1 MATPSLTRTKKPLA
15 SGASAS
21 PTLGQGDPLKQA
33 LQGTPAPASAPTK
46 SGMIAISPNVEQAKT
61 QWDYMQNSGNPLYSN
76 ANFGGIN
83 IPVNNVTGNPLS
95 LDRRDY
101 ETRQATNQVVDAR
114 LRDRAMTTPYKQ
126 HYGTG
131 LGTGVAPINV
141 LAEDYRK
148 AAQEAD
154 FEQLRAEN
162 RAAFER
168 AKSMDM
174 SPTKYKIGRS
184 NSDLEEQVKLGG
196 TAGEQAQNML
206 NARAAGDAREE
217 AKRQLKAQRGIE
229 MGNAQAAAR
238 TFRMTGVS
246 PNQGFTDQLMS
257 RLDPRGAWDARAATE
272 TAKMQQSI
280 ANDNR
285 AFEREKFKVGSDL
298 QSKVADA
305 QIAENTANAARYKAE
320 ADKTAL
326 ATDAARRELGVQKD
340 GTVIP
345 VIPGQLT
352 PDQSAKFS
360 EASARYKDL
369 RGSDLYDAMSPA
381 LDDLANTAPEYRAQ
395 RAFELGITP
404 EMLDELAN
412 YRPMIPSPKDPNRS
426 GYMDPFSV
434 PFGETEAEFSDRLRR
449 QTKAKELADQLRRRS
464 IAPGGPSKNVPND
477 LKSALTA
484 PISQP
489 GAAQP
494 LPPKVQQARQ
504 MR

>member
-33 LQGTPAPASAPTK
+33 LQGAPAPASAPTK

-101 ETRQATNQVVDAR
+101 ETRQATNQIVDAR

-162 RAAFER
+162 RAAFDR
-168 AKSMDM
+168 AQSM
-174 SPTKYKIGRS
+174 SPTKYKVGRS
-184 NSDLEEQVKLGG
+184 NDELRYAVERGG
-196 TAGEQAQNML
+196 EAGAQAQRML
-206 NARAAGDAREE
+206 DARAAIDAREE
-217 AKRQLKAQRGIE
+217 AKRELKAQRGIE
-229 MGNAQAAAR
+229 MGNAQSAAR

-272 TAKMQQSI
+272 TAKMQQAI

-305 QIAENTANAARYKAE
+305 QIAENTANASKYKAE

-326 ATDAARRELGVQKD
+326 ATDVARRELGVQQD
-340 GTVIP
+340 GKTIP
-345 VIPGQLT
+345 VVPGQLT

-360 EASARYKDL
+360 ESSVKYKGL
-369 RGSDLYDAMSPA
+369 RGSDLYDAMAPA

-412 YRPMIPSPKDPNRS
+412 YKPMIPSPKDPTRS
-426 GYMDPFSV
+426 GYMDMFSG
-434 PFGETEAEFSDRLRR
+434 PFGETEAEFNDRLRR
-449 QTKAKELADQLRRRS
+449 QTSAKQIADLLRN
-464 IAPGGPSKNVPND
+464 GGRD
-477 LKSALTA
+477 LKSALA
-484 PISQP
+484 
-489 GAAQP
+489 G
-494 LPPKVQQARQ
+494 K
-504 MR
+504 

>member
-33 LQGTPAPASAPTK
+33 LQGAPAPASAPTK

-101 ETRQATNQVVDAR
+101 ETRQATNQIVDAR

-162 RAAFER
+162 RAAFDR
-168 AKSMDM
+168 AQSM
-174 SPTKYKIGRS
+174 SPTKYKVGRS
-184 NSDLEEQVKLGG
+184 NDELRYAVERGG
-196 TAGEQAQNML
+196 EAGAQAQRML
-206 NARAAGDAREE
+206 DARAAIDAREE
-217 AKRQLKAQRGIE
+217 AKRELKAQRGIE

-246 PNQGFTDQLMS
+246 PNQGFTDQLMA
-257 RLDPRGAWDARAATE
+257 RMDPRGAWDARASQEASKLQQALAAEDRAYKDRALQAQIQSNAQANEIDRIKAQGASARDMSEAEVNKLKQKILAEQSGVSQDTNNPIPGQMTPEQSATFSNA
-272 TAKMQQSI
+272 TSQYQGLK
-280 ANDNR
+280 
-285 AFEREKFKVGSDL
+285 GSDL
-298 QSKVADA
+298 FDA
-305 QIAENTANAARYKAE
+305 LGGQI
-320 ADKTAL
+320 DM
-326 ATDAARRELGVQKD
+326 
-340 GTVIP
+340 I
-345 VIPGQLT
+345 
-352 PDQSAKFS
+352 
-360 EASARYKDL
+360 
-369 RGSDLYDAMSPA
+369 
-381 LDDLANTAPEYRAQ
+381 ANTDPAKRSQAMFQ
-395 RAFELGITP
+395 AGITP
-404 EMLDELAN
+404 RMLQEYQQ
-412 YRPMIPSPKDPNRS
+412 YRPMIPFNPLSSYSRI
-426 GYMDPFSV
+426 
-434 PFGETEAEFSDRLRR
+434 FGESSNAYSERLRR
-449 QTKAKELADQLRRRS
+449 QKQAEEFLKAL
-464 IAPGGPSKNVPND
+464 GG
-477 LKSALTA
+477 
-484 PISQP
+484 
-489 GAAQP
+489 
-494 LPPKVQQARQ
+494 
-504 MR
+504 

>member
-33 LQGTPAPASAPTK
+33 LQGAPAPASAPTK

-101 ETRQATNQVVDAR
+101 ETRQATNQIVDAR

-162 RAAFER
+162 RAAFDR
-168 AKSMDM
+168 AQSM
-174 SPTKYKIGRS
+174 SPTKYKVGRS
-184 NSDLEEQVKLGG
+184 NDELRYAVERGG
-196 TAGEQAQNML
+196 EAGAQAQRML
-206 NARAAGDAREE
+206 DARAAIDAREE
-217 AKRQLKAQRGIE
+217 AKRELKAQRGIE

-272 TAKMQQSI
+272 TAKMQQAI

-305 QIAENTANAARYKAE
+305 QIAENTANASKYKAE

-326 ATDAARRELGVQKD
+326 ATDVARRELGVQQD
-340 GTVIP
+340 GKTIP
-345 VIPGQLT
+345 VVPGQLT

-360 EASARYKDL
+360 ESSVKYKGL
-369 RGSDLYDAMSPA
+369 RGSDLYDAMAPA

-412 YRPMIPSPKDPNRS
+412 YKPMIPSPKDPTRS
-426 GYMDPFSV
+426 GYMDMFSG
-434 PFGETEAEFSDRLRR
+434 PFGETEAEFNDRLRR
-449 QTKAKELADQLRRRS
+449 QTSAKQIADLLRN
-464 IAPGGPSKNVPND
+464 GGRD
-477 LKSALTA
+477 LKSALA
-484 PISQP
+484 
-489 GAAQP
+489 G
-494 LPPKVQQARQ
+494 K
-504 MR
+504 